1 MWCSRC
7 REDVPAVAGKDRGG
21 FSCPR
26 CGDVLA
32 AGAQAERER
41 EPEGTEAA
49 PAAEEQTA
57 TASAPMPAYDSW
69 ELDERLRHIGRVLR
83 PESPDSEPARQA
95 RQQEMLRI
103 DAAHSGPSGWH
114 LPEPPPDAT
123 PAKPSRKRAAAKPRA
138 RSSFSLLAT
147 IAWTILLFATTAIV
161 CGGVLMGWSL
171 LGSRPELW
179 SIGLPVALG
188 GQVALLV
195 GLVLQMDRLRDEGRS
210 TAERLHSVDEKLHEL
225 KTTTSLLGHGQNTPS
240 GTFYAHLAE
249 GAGPKLLLSDLK
261 SQLDL
266 LAWKMSREEG

>member
-26 CGDVLA
+26 CGDALSAVRPA
-32 AGAQAERER
+32 
-41 EPEGTEAA
+41 EPEQEPEAPQAA
-49 PAAEEQTA
+49 PPPNE
-57 TASAPMPAYDSW
+57 PAGPRPGYDSW
-69 ELDERLRHIGRVLR
+69 ELDERLRHIGRLLR

-95 RQQEMLRI
+95 RQQEMLRL
-103 DAAHSGPSGWH
+103 DGAHPGPSGWH
-114 LPEPPPDAT
+114 LPEPQPAAT
-123 PAKPSRKRAAAKPRA
+123 TGKPSRKPAKTNTGA
-138 RSSFSLLAT
+138 RSSFSLLGA
-147 IAWTILLFATTAIV
+147 IAWTILLLSTTAIV
-161 CGGVLMGWSL
+161 CGGVLMVWSL
-171 LGSRPELW
+171 VGSRPELW

-195 GLVLQMDRLRDEGRS
+195 GLVLQMDRLRDDNRS
-210 TAERLHSVDEKLHEL
+210 TAERLHSVDESLHEL

-240 GTFYAHLAE
+240 GTFYAHLVE

>member
-26 CGDVLA
+26 CGDALSAVRPA
-32 AGAQAERER
+32 
-41 EPEGTEAA
+41 EPELQPEAAQGAPAPAEAAA
-49 PAAEEQTA
+49 PAAG
-57 TASAPMPAYDSW
+57 YDSW
-69 ELDERLRHIGRVLR
+69 ELDDRLRHIGRVLR
-83 PESPDSEPARQA
+83 PENPDSETARAA
-95 RQQEMLRI
+95 RQQEMLRL

-114 LPEPPPDAT
+114 LPEPQPDVNPGK
-123 PAKPSRKRAAAKPRA
+123 PAPKPTKTKSRA
-138 RSSFSLLAT
+138 RSSFSLLAVV
-147 IAWTILLFATTAIV
+147 AWTILLLSTSAIV
-161 CGGVLMGWSL
+161 CGGVLMVWSL
-171 LGSRPELW
+171 VGSRPELW

-195 GLVLQMDRLRDEGRS
+195 GLVLQMDRLRDEGRC

-225 KTTTSLLGHGQNTPS
+225 KTATSLLGHGQNTPS
-240 GTFYAHLAE
+240 GTFYAHLVE

>member
-26 CGDVLA
+26 CGDALS
-32 AGAQAERER
+32 AGRSA
-41 EPEGTEAA
+41 EPELQPEAPEAA
-49 PAAEEQTA
+49 PARDEPTA
-57 TASAPMPAYDSW
+57 PTPGYDSW
-69 ELDERLRHIGRVLR
+69 ELDDRLRHIGRVLR
-83 PESPDSEPARQA
+83 PESPDSEPVRQA
-95 RQQEMLRI
+95 RQQEMLRL
-103 DAAHSGPSGWH
+103 DAAHTGPSGWH
-114 LPEPPPDAT
+114 LPEPQPDAA
-123 PAKPSRKRAAAKPRA
+123 PGKSSRKRAAANPRA
-138 RSSFSLLAT
+138 RSSFSLLAA
-147 IAWTILLFATTAIV
+147 IAWTILLLSTTAIV
-161 CGGVLMGWSL
+161 CGGVLMVWSL
-171 LGSRPELW
+171 VGARPELW

-195 GLVLQMDRLRDEGRS
+195 GLVLQMDRLRDDNRS
-210 TAERLHSVDEKLHEL
+210 TAEQLHSVDEKLHEL

>member
-26 CGDVLA
+26 CGNGLPA
-32 AGAQAERER
+32 AGEAEPKREA
-41 EPEGTEAA
+41 EAA
-49 PAAEEQTA
+49 GLTPAPDEACGA
-57 TASAPMPAYDSW
+57 APVCDSW

-83 PESPDSEPARQA
+83 PEDPESESGRAARE
-95 RQQEMLRI
+95 QEVVRL
-103 DAAHSGPSGWH
+103 DAAHRGPSGWH
-114 LPEPPPDAT
+114 LPEPQ
-123 PAKPSRKRAAAKPRA
+123 PAAPSGKPSRKTGADKPRA
-138 RSSFSLLAT
+138 RSSFSLLAA
-147 IAWTILLFATTAIV
+147 IAWTILLLSTTAIV
-161 CGGVLMGWSL
+161 CGGVLMVWSL
-171 LGSRPELW
+171 VGARPELW

-195 GLVLQMDRLRDEGRS
+195 GLVLQMDRLREDNRS
-210 TAERLHSVDEKLHEL
+210 AAERLHSVDEKLHEL